1 MSYINTYE
9 TFDGLIT
16 VKIRL
21 ITFFFHLYLYDAIP
35 LWKFSVIC

>member
-21 ITFFFHLYLYDAIP
+21 ITFFFHLYL
-35 LWKFSVIC
+35 